1 VIDFDDVRPA
11 TWRTLELIL
20 AAPALFEECMLAVQ
34 DIIGDDDIEPGDR
47 SAQEL
52 ERLLRE
58 IDDLARYEERPR
70 LLEALASVRPLT
82 AVQWEFVAET
92 LKQIAFTRSV
102 SPETSSWTEVV
113 EEAFGD

>member
-1 VIDFDDVRPA
+1 MIDFDDVRPV

-20 AAPALFEECMLAVQ
+20 AAPALFEECMLAVRNA
-34 DIIGDDDIEPGDR
+34 IGDDNTAMEDL
-47 SAQEL
+47 SAHQL
-52 ERLLRE
+52 ERLIRD

-82 AVQWEFVAET
+82 DVQWEFVAET
-92 LKQIAFTRSV
+92 LKQIAFTRSL